1 MSQAIFRDT
10 ARDWWTRYMLRG
22 SRYYAEECWRRL
34 EKEVMPEI
42 GSEPLAN
49 ITAPMIL
56 TILRRIEARGA
67 VETAHKVKAHISQTF
82 RYGIACGLAYTNP
95 ARDLSYAITPRRS
108 TPRAAITDPRQ
119 VGLLMRD
126 LSTFPSV
133 KRRCAVQL
141 TGPNGRTVDVMTA
154 WIYERKSKGK
164 ISTTPR
170 LINCFITNKSKA
182 GP

>member
-1 MSQAIFRDT
+1 
-10 ARDWWTRYMLRG
+10 MLRG
-22 SRYYAEECWRRL
+22 SRYYADECWRRL

-42 GSEPLAN
+42 GNESLAS

-82 RYGIACGLAYTNP
+82 RYGIACGLAYANP

-141 TGPNGRTVDVMTA
+141 IAFTFVRPGELCKAEWSEFVMDDA
-154 WIYERKSKGK
+154 IWRIPAAKMKMKRPHLVPLSVQA
-164 ISTTPR
+164 
-170 LINCFITNKSKA
+170 LFHF
-182 GP
+182 